1 MTESNLLHRKIKSKL
16 MKLGHTVK
24 VKGVCLKSQWRLCTI
39 SEINTKQE
47 FDNRKLLL
55 IQLSRIK
62 VKSDE
67 HRLIAN
73 VMQGAEDKVYLGRN
87 IYRVV
92 KIDDLEVIIQD

>member
-1 MTESNLLHRKIKSKL
+1 MEDNLVDRKIKSRL
-16 MKLGHTVK
+16 VKLGYTVK
-24 VKGVCLKSQWRLCTI
+24 VKGVCLRSHFWRLCTI

-62 VKSDE
+62 VESDE
-67 HRLIAN
+67 YRLIAN

-92 KIDDLEVIIQD
+92 KLEDLEVIIQD